1 MKRVF
6 SLFVLLFFFYGS
18 GYLKGQIHDPHTL
31 SRIALREHV
40 SFLASD
46 SLGGRLLGT
55 DGNLIAGEYIADRFA
70 DIGLEEF
77 NGISYFHYF
86 DVEIPSAIGEIPLVV
101 LEGCNVIGVLPG
113 TDPKLKN
120 EYIIVGAHYDHLG
133 SLAGKPGVSDT
144 VYNGADDNA
153 SGTAVLIETAR
164 ALKEKGGLPRTV
176 VFVAFDGEEQGLLGS
191 ERFLKDS
198 LYPADRVK
206 TMISLDMVGY
216 YRTSGVLKVIGT
228 GTLDDSRQWLPPS
241 DVLKVRF
248 QSFENS
254 LIGATDTR
262 CFAQSCI
269 PTLFITTGTESPYH
283 KVEDQADGIDYEGLV
298 GVTSYVGS
306 LVSRLAGYSHLAPSG
321 KYAVI
326 HHVNEYAFF
335 LGPSVSFGSNRF
347 KHTRGVLEGRPGF
360 YAAVGADARFLWK
373 GFLELNPA
381 LQLEYIGARH
391 AETPGVSYMN
401 RIHMLALGVPL
412 SLRVYFP
419 HYNNLPIGFYASLS
433 TYYRY
438 YIAGQISNPVF
449 EFSDVFRRHEWGM
462 GIGVGLRAS
471 VFQIGY
477 ELRLGLTDRFK
488 PGTVEGYNVRNSM
501 QALTFSYFF

>member
-1 MKRVF
+1 MKRFFFLLLLLFVF
-6 SLFVLLFFFYGS
+6 SGT
-18 GYLKGQIHDPHTL
+18 GYLHGQLHDPHTL

-40 SFLASD
+40 TFLASD
-46 SLGGRLLGT
+46 LLQGRLLGT
-55 DGNLIAGEYIADRFA
+55 EGNLIAGEYIADRFA

-77 NGISYFHYF
+77 NGTSYFHYF
-86 DVEIPSAIGEIPLVV
+86 DVHIPSAVRDIPLTV
-101 LEGCNVIGVLPG
+101 LEGCNVIGILPG
-113 TDPKLKN
+113 THPKLKN

-133 SLAGKPGVSDT
+133 SLSGQSGVADT

-176 VFVAFDGEEQGLLGS
+176 VFIAFDGEEQGLLGS
-191 ERFLKDS
+191 EHFLKDS
-198 LYPADRVK
+198 LYPADRIK

-216 YRTSGVLKVIGT
+216 YRTSGVLKVIGA
-228 GTLDDSRQWLPPS
+228 GTLEDSRQWLPPS

-248 QSFENS
+248 VSFENS
-254 LIGATDTR
+254 LTGSTDTR
-262 CFAQSCI
+262 CFAKTRI
-269 PTLFITTGTESPYH
+269 PTLFITTGSESPYH
-283 KVEDQADGIDYEGLV
+283 KVEDQTDGIDFEGLV

-306 LVSRLAGYSHLAPSG
+306 LVSTLAGYSHLAPSG

-326 HHVNEYAFF
+326 HHVPEYAFF
-335 LGPSVSFGSNRF
+335 WGPSVSIGTNRF
-347 KHTRGVLEGRPGF
+347 MHTRGVLEGRPGF
-360 YAAVGADARFLWK
+360 YAAMGADARFLWK

-401 RIHMLALGVPL
+401 RIQMLALGVPL
-412 SLRVYFP
+412 SVRVYFP
-419 HYNNLPIGFYASLS
+419 HFNNLPIGCYASLS

-438 YIAGQISNPVF
+438 YITGQINNPVF
-449 EFSDVFRRHEWGM
+449 EFTDVFRRHEWGI
-462 GIGVGLRAS
+462 GIGLGLRAS

-477 ELRLGLTDRFK
+477 ELRLGLTDRFR
-488 PGTVEGYNVRNSM
+488 PGVVEGYNVRNSM
-501 QALTFSYFF
+501 QAVTFSYFF

>member
-1 MKRVF
+1 MKRTF
-6 SLFVLLFFFYGS
+6 PHLFLLFILLGS
-18 GYLKGQIHDPHTL
+18 GSMHGQQHDPHTL
-31 SRIALREHV
+31 SRLALREHV
-40 SFLASD
+40 TVLASD
-46 SLGGRLLGT
+46 SLQGRLFGT
-55 DGNLIAGEYIADRFA
+55 EGNLIAGEYIADRFA

-77 NGISYFHYF
+77 NGTSYFHYF
-86 DVEIPSAIGEIPLVV
+86 NVEIPSAVREIPLVV
-101 LEGCNVIGVLPG
+101 LEGCNVVGVLPG

-133 SLAGKPGVSDT
+133 SLSGKPGVSDT

-164 ALKEKGGLPRTV
+164 ALKEKGGLSRTV
-176 VFVAFDGEEQGLLGS
+176 VFVAFDGEEQGLWGS
-191 ERFLKDS
+191 DHFLKDS
-198 LYPADRVK
+198 LYPARKIK

-216 YRTSGVLKVIGT
+216 YRTSGVLKVIGS
-228 GTLDDSRQWLPPS
+228 GTLEDSRQWLPDS

-248 QSFENS
+248 IPFENS
-254 LIGATDTR
+254 LFGATDTR
-262 CFAQSCI
+262 CFAQSRI
-269 PTLFITTGTESPYH
+269 PTLFVTTGKESPYH
-283 KVEDQADGIDYEGLV
+283 QVEDQTEGIDYEGLV
-298 GVTSYVGS
+298 GVTSYVSG
-306 LVSRLAGYSHLAPSG
+306 LVSTLAGYSHLAPSG

-326 HHVNEYAFF
+326 HHVPEYAFLPGITF
-335 LGPSVSFGSNRF
+335 SIGTNRF
-347 KHTRGVLEGRPGF
+347 RHTRGVLEGRPAF

-391 AETPGVSYMN
+391 AEAPGVSYMN

-412 SLRVYFP
+412 SVRVYFP
-419 HYNNLPIGFYASLS
+419 HFNNLPIGCYASLS

-449 EFSDVFRRHEWGM
+449 EFDDVFRRHEWGI
-462 GIGVGLRAS
+462 GIGFGVRAS

-477 ELRLGLTDRFK
+477 EIRLGLTDRFR
-488 PGTVEGYNVRNSM
+488 PGVVEGYNVRNSM
-501 QALTFSYFF
+501 QAVTFSYFF

>member
-6 SLFVLLFFFYGS
+6 SLFVLLFFFCGS
-18 GYLKGQIHDPHTL
+18 GYLKGQLHDPHTL

-86 DVEIPSAIGEIPLVV
+86 NVEIPSAIGEIPLVV
-101 LEGCNVIGVLPG
+101 LEGSNVIGVLPG

-133 SLAGKPGVSDT
+133 SLHGKPEVSDT

-191 ERFLKDS
+191 EFFLKDS
-198 LYPADRVK
+198 LYPADRIK

-262 CFAQSCI
+262 GFAQSRI

-347 KHTRGVLEGRPGF
+347 RHTRGVLEGRPGF

-401 RIHMLALGVPL
+401 RIQMLALGVPL

-449 EFSDVFRRHEWGM
+449 EFSDVFRRHEWG
-462 GIGVGLRAS
+462 IGFGLGLRAS

>member
-1 MKRVF
+1 MKRYF
-6 SLFVLLFFFYGS
+6 SPFLFLFVFFAT
-18 GYLKGQIHDPHTL
+18 GYLHAQIHDPHTL

-46 SLGGRLLGT
+46 SLGGRLMAT
-55 DGNLIAGEYIADRFA
+55 EGNLIAGEYIADCFA

-77 NGISYFHYF
+77 NSNSYFHYF
-86 DVEIPSAIGEIPLVV
+86 DMKIPSAVREIPLAVV
-101 LEGCNVIGVLPG
+101 EGCNVIGVLTG

-133 SLAGKPGVSDT
+133 TLSGKPGEADSI
-144 VYNGADDNA
+144 YNGADDNA

-176 VFVAFDGEEQGLLGS
+176 VFVAFDGEEQGLWGS
-191 ERFLKDS
+191 QHFLKDS
-198 LYPADRVK
+198 LYPVCQIK

-228 GTLDDSRQWLPPS
+228 GTLEDSRQWMPQS

-248 QSFENS
+248 NSFEYS
-254 LIGATDTR
+254 PLGATDTR
-262 CFAQSCI
+262 CFAQSRI
-269 PTLFITTGTESPYH
+269 PTLFITTGSESPYH
-283 KVEDQADGIDYEGLV
+283 KVEDQTDGIDYEGLV
-298 GVTSYVGS
+298 GITSYVGK
-306 LVSRLAGYSHLAPSG
+306 LVSTLAGYSHLAPSG
-321 KYAVI
+321 KYALI
-326 HHVNEYAFF
+326 HHVPDYAFF
-335 LGPSVSFGSNRF
+335 WGPSVSFGTNRF
-347 KHTRGVLEGRPGF
+347 IHTRGVLEGRPGF

-391 AETPGVSYMN
+391 AEAPGVSYMN

-412 SLRVYFP
+412 SVRVYFP
-419 HYNNLPIGFYASLS
+419 RFNNLPIGCYASLS

-449 EFSDVFRRHEWGM
+449 DFDDVFRRHEWGI
-462 GIGVGLRAS
+462 GIGLGLRAS

-477 ELRLGLTDRFK
+477 EFRLGLTDRFI
-488 PGTVEGYNVRNSM
+488 PGVAEGYNVRNSM
-501 QALTFSYFF
+501 QAVTFSYFF